1 MLVERVV
8 ELNKFVAAAA
18 AVNNRHLENSAVSA
32 ARRRRLRGSLRG
44 VEESVLELFDVV
56 AVAVSV
62 AVAAAAFWA
71 I

>member
-1 MLVERVV
+1 
-8 ELNKFVAAAA
+8 
-18 AVNNRHLENSAVSA
+18 VSA